1 MTKGI
6 TPDEALAIA
15 KKWLINDP
23 DEITK
28 FETQNLISEAG
39 NQIIHRFG
47 SCLLFGTA
55 GIRGPRGAGPMR
67 MNRLMVRV
75 VATAIAKKLSA
86 DIQNNEAPLVVV
98 GYDARHQSQVFAED
112 SARVL
117 ASHGIKCLILS
128 KPLPTPVLAYTLLS
142 KRAKAGI
149 MVTAS
154 HNPAEDSGYKVYW
167 VLK

>member
-47 SCLLFGTA
+47 SCL
-55 GIRGPRGAGPMR
+55 
-67 MNRLMVRV
+67 
-75 VATAIAKKLSA
+75 
-86 DIQNNEAPLVVV
+86 
-98 GYDARHQSQVFAED
+98 
-112 SARVL
+112 
-117 ASHGIKCLILS
+117 
-128 KPLPTPVLAYTLLS
+128 
-142 KRAKAGI
+142 
-149 MVTAS
+149 
-154 HNPAEDSGYKVYW
+154 
-167 VLK
+167 